1 VNQVINITAFTML
14 VSLWLAFGVALV
26 AAPTSLDATWRG
38 VAALRLPVRGMVWL
52 LTLPLMVGL
61 GVWEG
66 AWRTRSWPLVSRLL
80 VVAGLAVATLS
91 VFLPKDT

>member
-52 LTLPLMVGL
+52 LTFP
-61 GVWEG
+61 
-66 AWRTRSWPLVSRLL
+66 
-80 VVAGLAVATLS
+80 
-91 VFLPKDT
+91 